1 MAKQYRAAVI
11 GRTGRGNYGHN
22 LDLACKS
29 HPRMQIIAVA
39 DENPDGLKK
48 AGERLGT
55 SALYADWRQMLAKQR
70 PEIVVIAMRWI
81 DCHEE
86 MALAAAEAGASIFM
100 EKPMAPA
107 LAACD
112 RMIDACDRTH
122 TRMVLAY
129 NMRACPIMDFAE
141 RKVRE
146 GLIGEVLELRA
157 RGKEDRRAG
166 GEDMMVLGTH
176 LFDILRRF
184 AGDPQWAFGRITT
197 GGKEIT
203 RADVNPNGPE
213 GMGAIAGD
221 AIAGAYGFPNG
232 LTAYFAS
239 RKSGETSG
247 TRWGVDLVGTGGIL
261 RIKTAH
267 VPELWVSG
275 AHPQKDPQWRR
286 LEPPAGTKPGNELEA
301 NQLLIDDLLDAIEQ
315 RREPQSGGRTARWT
329 IEMAHGLYAS
339 QRSGG
344 RVRLPLEKREH
355 PLLG

>member
-1 MAKQYRAAVI
+1 MAKQYRVAVI

-22 LDLACKS
+22 LDMAWKT
-29 HPRMQIIAVA
+29 HPRARIVAVA
-39 DENPDGLKK
+39 DEQPEGLKK
-48 AGERLGT
+48 AAERLAAGA
-55 SALYADWRQMLAKQR
+55 SYADWRRMLDRER

-112 RMIDACDRTH
+112 RMIDACDRRH
-122 TRMVLAY
+122 ARMVLAY
-129 NMRACPIMDFAE
+129 NMRCCPIMDFAE
-141 RKVRE
+141 KQVRE
-146 GLIGEVLELRA
+146 GVIGELLELRA

-184 AGDPQWAFGRITT
+184 AGDPEWAFGRVTA

-213 GMGAIAGD
+213 GMGPIAGD
-221 AIAGAYGFPNG
+221 TIAGAYGFPKG
-232 LTAYFAS
+232 ITGYFAS
-239 RKSGETSG
+239 RKSAETSG
-247 TRWGVDLVGTGGIL
+247 SRWGVDLVGAGGIL
-261 RIKTAH
+261 RIRTGH

-275 AHPQKDPQWRR
+275 AHPQKDPAWRR
-286 LEPPAGTKPGNELEA
+286 LEPPAGTKPADEREA

-315 RREPQSGGRTARWT
+315 RREPQASGRTARWT

-339 QRSGG
+339 QRAGG

-355 PLLG
+355 PLIA